1 MDDSITIVIYATSE
15 SSNTFF
21 YEKKNLP
28 LERSECANPPSK
40 KNDYT
45 LRLLLVLIMQ
55 VVRSLLV
62 YVVL

>member
-1 MDDSITIVIYATSE
+1 MQQVSQVILFLQE
-15 SSNTFF
+15 
-21 YEKKNLP
+21 
-28 LERSECANPPSK
+28 K

-45 LRLLLVLIMQ
+45 LRLLLALIMQ